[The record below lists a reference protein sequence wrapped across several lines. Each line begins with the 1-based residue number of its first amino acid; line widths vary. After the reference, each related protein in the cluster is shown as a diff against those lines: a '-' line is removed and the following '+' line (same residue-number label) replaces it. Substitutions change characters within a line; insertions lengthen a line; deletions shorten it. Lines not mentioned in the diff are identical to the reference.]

1 VSAFASKNRIALA
14 QLGVNDKENEIV
26 AIPKLLSMIDLRSS
40 TVTIDAIGCQREIA
54 RQITDAK
61 GHYILQVK
69 DNQPTLHTKVKA
81 LLDGAILEQMNQ
93 WRGSMHEDV
102 DAGHGRI
109 ETRRVWLTSEVEHL
123 SEDLRAAW
131 PSMRAIA
138 AVERT
143 RD

>member
-1 VSAFASKNRIALA
+1 TFGRVFARLDPLQLEQMLQQWMHALNLGSGGQLIAIDGKSLRRSFEHAWDTSGMAHIVSAFASKNRIALA

-69 DNQPTLHTKVKA
+69 DN
-81 LLDGAILEQMNQ
+81 
-93 WRGSMHEDV
+93 
-102 DAGHGRI
+102 
-109 ETRRVWLTSEVEHL
+109 
-123 SEDLRAAW
+123 
-131 PSMRAIA
+131 
-138 AVERT
+138 
-143 RD
+143 